1 MLINSQT
8 DLTVS
13 LEGGSLTDVGGY
25 PKYWVCK
32 DGTILSYKAVYDNLQ
47 LVKDAITNDE
57 TIDSDPN
64 WCVIACE
71 INYEND
77 YLGCDHTNTVIPS
90 AYGGMEDSQHL

>member
-1 MLINSQT
+1 MLINSLT
-8 DLTVS
+8 DLATS
-13 LEGGSLTDVGGY
+13 LESGSLTDVGGY

-32 DGTILSYKAVYDNLQ
+32 DGTILSHKAVDNNLQ
-47 LVKDAITNDE
+47 LVKDAITNDS
-57 TIDSDPN
+57 TVHADPN
-64 WCVIACE
+64 WCVVACE